1 VPGHV
6 YIIHTLH
13 TMSSSTV
20 LAGPLGDACFKTVQH
35 TGTPVGRTIE
45 VAGVPTYI
53 SEPTGESAQKKVI
66 LFFSDVFGPF
76 YLNNQLVQ
84 DYFASFGFTVLGID
98 YFLGDPI
105 QNHENDPDRP
115 AWIAKSKKQAAEYTP
130 RWVEAVKETYGTT
143 DTKYCAV
150 GYCFGAP
157 FATDLAA
164 TDLLVAA
171 AFAHPSALTEEQFQN
186 VKKPLLLSCAEVD
199 RAFPVEARRRAED
212 ILVAN
217 KTNYHIQVFAG
228 VSHGFATRGD
238 PNIEIECWAKEES
251 ARGIIGWFTRFVAS
265 SESKL

>member
-1 VPGHV
+1 
-6 YIIHTLH
+6 
-13 TMSSSTV
+13 MSSSTL
-20 LAGPLGDACFKTVQH
+20 LAGPLGDACFKTVKH
-35 TGTPVGRTIE
+35 TGTPVGRAIE

-53 SEPTGESAQKKVI
+53 SEPAESTGTQKKVI
-66 LFFSDVFGPF
+66 LFFADVFGPF
-76 YLNNQLVQ
+76 YLNNKLVQ

-98 YFLGDPI
+98 YFFGDSML
-105 QNHENDPDRP
+105 NHMDDAGRP
-115 AWIAKSKKQAAEYTP
+115 AWIAKAKQEAAECAP
-130 RWVEAVKETYGTT
+130 RWIEAVKETYGTT

-164 TDLLVAA
+164 TDSIVAA
-171 AFAHPSALTEEQFQN
+171 AFAHPSALSEEQFQK

-217 KTNYHIQVFAG
+217 KTHYHIQVFAG

-238 PNIEIECWAKEES
+238 LNNETECWAKEES
-251 ARGIIGWFTRFVAS
+251 ARGIIGWFSRFAS
-265 SESKL
+265 VSESKL